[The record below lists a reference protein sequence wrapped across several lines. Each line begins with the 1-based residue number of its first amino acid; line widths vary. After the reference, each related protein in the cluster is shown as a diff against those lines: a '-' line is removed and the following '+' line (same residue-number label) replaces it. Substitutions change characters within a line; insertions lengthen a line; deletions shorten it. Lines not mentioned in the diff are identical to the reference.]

1 MRAGKKRSVGM
12 SIYSKQI
19 VMVDVNINSASDL
32 EFNNIEFK
40 EITDDRVIDNV
51 IENPDL
57 ATDMIRDVLSN
68 GGKGSKRISLSI
80 EGKLANTRLIQMP
93 SMSRDEMQESL
104 ISEVEDYAI
113 LAGEKPSLDFHV
125 VRRYNVGSTER
136 MDVLFVVVPEPLVN
150 IYMSIMRAVNASL
163 YALETTPLSI
173 IRAYS
178 NYVLSSEDSKTSML
192 VIIEEEQGLIAIL
205 QDKVIKFVHDIEI
218 GRKELELTRDVS
230 ELLMEIRSSIDY
242 YAKTFPGEADID
254 DIVVFTNKLE
264 NFNLIENLRSNL
276 NIKIGEPVLPTDV
289 LARFGDQARN
299 NTLSVFSA
307 IGSALHDFVSKDNIS
322 INLVPGKKEVKISR
336 VRAKLTALALA
347 LVSVVLIFV
356 AGTIVLRMMTR
367 SVEDKIIVLKQQAL
381 TEIPNQA
388 ELSAL
393 EESISQLKARI
404 EITDVAMNS
413 IKWANCAR
421 LLEEIRALVPS
432 TLWLTNLRWQED
444 KNVVFSGYALSYD
457 TVFNFR
463 RSLIESPFFDP
474 VKLIQIQTTE
484 FSGQP
489 VERFEIQCGVKT
501 EIMGG
506 GAKGSGTI

>member
-1 MRAGKKRSVGM
+1 M
-12 SIYSKQI
+12 SIHAKQM
-19 VMVDVNINSASDL
+19 VMVDVNINSATDL
-32 EFNNIEFK
+32 EFNKIEIK
-40 EITDDRVIDNV
+40 EIADDKVIANV
-51 IENPDL
+51 IENPDFV
-57 ATDMIRDVLSN
+57 TEIVRDILSTN
-68 GGKGSKRISLSI
+68 GGKSSKRISLSI

-93 SMSRDEMQESL
+93 SMSMEEMQESL
-104 ISEVEDYAI
+104 TSEVEDYAI
-113 LAGEKPSLDFHV
+113 LAGEKPSLDFHI
-125 VRRYNVGSTER
+125 VRRYNIGSAER

-150 IYMSIMRAVNASL
+150 TYLSIMKAVNYSL
-163 YALETTPLSI
+163 SSIEIIPLSI

-178 NYVLSSEDSKTSML
+178 NFVQPSQDNKTSML
-192 VIIEEEQGLIAIL
+192 IIIEEEHGMIAIL
-205 QDKVIKFVHDIEI
+205 RDKTIKFVHDIEI
-218 GRKELELTRDVS
+218 GRKELELTKDLT
-230 ELLMEIRSSIDY
+230 ELLIEIRSSIDY
-242 YAKTFPGEADID
+242 YGKTFPGEADISE
-254 DIVVFTNKLE
+254 IVVFTNRLE
-264 NFNLIENLRSNL
+264 NFDLIDNLRSKI
-276 NIKIGEPVLPTDV
+276 NITVTEPALPVEV
-289 LARFGDQARN
+289 LAQFGDQVRD

-307 IGSALHDFVSKDNIS
+307 IGSALHDFVGRENIS

-336 VRAKLTALALA
+336 VRAKLTALALT
-347 LVSVVLIFV
+347 LVSVVLIFIT
-356 AGTIVLRMMTR
+356 GTVILKVMTN
-367 SVEDKIIVLKQQAL
+367 SVENKIIVLKQEVMS
-381 TEIPNQA
+381 EIPNQA

-457 TVFNFR
+457 TVFDFR

-484 FSGQP
+484 LSGQS

-501 EIMGG
+501 EKMGG
-506 GAKGSGTI
+506 GAKSDGTI